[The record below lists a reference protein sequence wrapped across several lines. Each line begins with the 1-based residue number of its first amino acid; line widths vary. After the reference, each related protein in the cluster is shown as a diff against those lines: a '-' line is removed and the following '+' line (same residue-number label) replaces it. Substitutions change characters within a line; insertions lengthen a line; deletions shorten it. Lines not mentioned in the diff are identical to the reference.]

1 MKSFKNIS
9 NIRSSGVGKFI
20 TTATPI
26 TPLPL
31 PLQFTLSTLVISSY
45 TGDEI
50 YKNGTYNISSSSFYR
65 DFEFQN
71 LLPFNLNP
79 PDGWVST
86 NNSYNHFI
94 KHNKCTNYIH

>member
-9 NIRSSGVGKFI
+9 NIRSSRDLKSI

-31 PLQFTLSTLVISSY
+31 PLQFTSSTLAISSY

-71 LLPFNLNP
+71 FLPFNLNP

-86 NNSYNHFI
+86 NNSYDI
-94 KHNKCTNYIH
+94 ITSLSTTNV